1 MDNTK
6 PNTDQ
11 PQPIL
16 STAQLRHLL
25 QTFKK
30 QHAKEYGLQ
39 ALGYFGSYS
48 RQTAT
53 EDSDIDIIF
62 DTNTPNLLLTAM
74 MKQDLEELLGKNVDV
89 LRLHDAMNPTLKAR
103 IQKEA
108 VYV

>member
-1 MDNTK
+1 MDQTSL
-6 PNTDQ
+6 TSEQ
-11 PQPIL
+11 QVM
-16 STAQLRHLL
+16 SASQLRNLL

-48 RQTAT
+48 RNTAT
-53 EDSDIDIIF
+53 QNSDIDIIF

-74 MKQDLEELLGKNVDV
+74 MKQDLEELLGKSVDV